1 MCSCIRT
8 NEGISSHFPE
18 IPSEPLGRV
27 PLHPSSD
34 IYPSLQGGINLQ
46 NPRLPPRFEW
56 FGHNAYF
63 LGPQNFCPQQQNKKK
78 LRPFF
83 KLPKGSPFFKNGPCI
98 WLLPVWGG
106 EYKRSPEYMS
116 NFLVVRF
123 WGVGEGSERF
133 PGCFVVWCTPFV
145 LISFVM
151 ASIRNRV
158 WKGRGAQKLFWQCPC
173 IRGASLGITYLYV
186 NIIVI

>member
-1 MCSCIRT
+1 
-8 NEGISSHFPE
+8 
-18 IPSEPLGRV
+18 
-27 PLHPSSD
+27 
-34 IYPSLQGGINLQ
+34 
-46 NPRLPPRFEW
+46 
-56 FGHNAYF
+56 
-63 LGPQNFCPQQQNKKK
+63 
-78 LRPFF
+78 
-83 KLPKGSPFFKNGPCI
+83 
-98 WLLPVWGG
+98 
-106 EYKRSPEYMS
+106 MS

-173 IRGASLGITYLYV
+173 IRGASLGITYLTFKSWISLFWVRYGLDLDFRGSP
-186 NIIVI
+186 NILTPVEKGGSDFAHYGHGDDGRDGALWCERIHPPSANQHNSLINVSQPLAFSLGHRKALTQGSGFSRKFSPRWFSV